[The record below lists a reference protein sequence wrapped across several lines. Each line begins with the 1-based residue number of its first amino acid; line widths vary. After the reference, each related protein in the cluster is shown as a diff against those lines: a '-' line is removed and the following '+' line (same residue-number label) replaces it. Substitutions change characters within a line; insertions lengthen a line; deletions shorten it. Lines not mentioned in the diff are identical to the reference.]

1 MKIVKVQIQKIHI
14 AKKQLN
20 ISDDSYREMLSLTF
34 GVSSAKDLS
43 FDQADELL
51 NNLKLAGWKPVAAK
65 KGKENNWGK
74 KNYENL
80 RGRNEEYA
88 APQTLRM
95 IESIYKQI
103 TGLDPENGLAKFVK
117 RITKIDRLEW
127 LRQSDCSKVLKAL
140 SAWQISIEK
149 KKQNQSVKSV

>member
-14 AKKQLN
+14 AKTQLHL
-20 ISDDSYREMLSLTF
+20 SEDVYREMLFENF

-43 FDQADELL
+43 YEQADQLL
-51 NNLKLAGWKPVAAK
+51 EKLKQAGWKPVAAK
-65 KGKENNWGK
+65 KGKENSWGK

-80 RGRNEEYA
+80 RGRDEEYA

-95 IESIYKQI
+95 IEAKYKEI
-103 TGLDPENGLAKFVK
+103 TGLEPEKGLAKFVK

-140 SAWQISIEK
+140 SAWQNSINK
-149 KKQNQSVKSV
+149 KKNKSL